1 MKQKEFVTH
10 KPNSSFLQEHIS
22 YYYFHCSVDNSLQ
35 KRFMYYPNSKNAL
48 TIYRNS
54 KVEYSCNHSRTIPD
68 IETDFSF
75 LYSGV
80 QKQCRTAEIQAP
92 FDKIGIVFQETGINH
107 FIKVPLSSISGDPID
122 KSFTY
127 FGNDLIAC
135 CESIYTEKNIESKVT
150 LLDQFFEDKF
160 CDFKEEVLK
169 KCIYIIIESSEKFTV
184 KELSNELD
192 VSRKTLLRLFNK
204 HMCCTVKEY
213 IDIIQ
218 FRKSLTDYLL
228 KNNNASL
235 TEIALKNEYYD
246 QSQFINHFKK
256 LTGFNPK
263 SFFKNVKH
271 LGTEDTFW
279 TFK

>member
-1 MKQKEFVTH
+1 MKQEEFVTH
-10 KPNSSFLQEHIS
+10 KPQDSFLQDYIS
-22 YYYFHCSVDNSLQ
+22 YYYFHCSADSLLQ

-54 KVEYSCNHSRTIPD
+54 KVTYSCNYSKTVPD
-68 IETDFSF
+68 TKTDFSF

-80 QKQCRTAEIQAP
+80 QKQCRIAEILAP
-92 FDKIGIVFQETGINH
+92 FDKIGIVFRETGINH
-107 FIKVPLSSISGDPID
+107 FIKVPLSNISGDPIE

-127 FGNDLIAC
+127 FGDDLKKC
-135 CESIYTEKNIESKVT
+135 CESVYAEKSIENKVT

-169 KCIYIIIESSEKFTV
+169 KCIHIILESSEKLTV
-184 KELSNELD
+184 KELSEELN

-218 FRKSLTDYLL
+218 FRKSLNDYLL
-228 KNNNASL
+228 KNNNAPL

-271 LGTEDTFW
+271 LGEEDTFW